1 MFSNIFIYDDGT
13 VAFTEV
19 EQVIISPESLNYM
32 SSPDLLELQLE
43 NATTTIMNDRWH
55 TGEENIER
63 VLALIKP
70 HALYE
75 VSTILELALWKNK
88 MQETDDSGS
97 RGECRVMCGSDD
109 IIPGVLSFVTFATSH
124 TSILI
129 PAANHIRP
137 LRGRERTRALRTR
150 KATPRKRGPLQDVN
164 NATV

>member
-55 TGEENIER
+55 RRKENIER

-70 HALYE
+70 HAL
-75 VSTILELALWKNK
+75 
-88 MQETDDSGS
+88 
-97 RGECRVMCGSDD
+97 
-109 IIPGVLSFVTFATSH
+109 F
-124 TSILI
+124 
-129 PAANHIRP
+129 
-137 LRGRERTRALRTR
+137 
-150 KATPRKRGPLQDVN
+150 
-164 NATV
+164 